1 MAQVTPGASDSQGE
15 SPRKSPHVSL
25 DSAWTRP
32 IEEHLEELRLEA
44 GRARS
49 TLVAYR
55 RDLQRLARWAAR
67 RGVSDWR
74 GVDQALLTEHLH
86 WLGGERRMAEASRAR
101 ALAAARGLFGALVR
115 EGVLARDPG
124 ARLES
129 PKLAQRWPRAPTA
142 DQVDLLLAE
151 AAAPGAPPWRELR
164 DRAFLEVL
172 YATGARVSEACGLEL
187 DHLEPALGEL
197 RLFGKGGKTRLVP
210 LAERARVVLRRWVA
224 TGRTECPGAAL
235 HRHLFLSDRGAPLT
249 RGGAWRLVSQRAL
262 RLGLGRVTPHSLRHA
277 FATHLVRGGA
287 DLRAVQEL
295 LGHASIQTT
304 QVYTHLD
311 TDHLQDLH
319 RRFHPRG

>member
-1 MAQVTPGASDSQGE
+1 MAVVPSPKGE
-15 SPRKSPHVSL
+15 PL
-25 DSAWTRP
+25 ATAWTRP
-32 IEEHLEELRLEA
+32 IEEHLDELRLEA

-55 RDLQRLARWAAR
+55 RDLLRLARWAAR
-67 RGVSDWR
+67 RGVADWR
-74 GVDQALLTEHLH
+74 GVTQELLTTHLQ
-86 WLGGERRMAEASRAR
+86 WLAGERGMAEATRAR
-101 ALAAARGLFGALVR
+101 ALAAARGLLATLVR
-115 EGVLARDPG
+115 EGVLPRDPG

-129 PKLAQRWPRAPTA
+129 PKLAQRLPRAPTA
-142 DQVDLLLAE
+142 EQVDLLLAD
-151 AAAPGAPPWRELR
+151 APVRGAPPWRELR
-164 DRAFLEVL
+164 DRALLEVL
-172 YATGARVSEACGLEL
+172 YATGARVSEVCGLEL
-187 DHLEPALGEL
+187 DHLEPGLLEL

-210 LAERARVVLRRWVA
+210 LAERAREVLGRWL
-224 TGRTECPGAAL
+224 TMGRTECPGGAL
-235 HRHLFLSDRGAPLT
+235 HRHLFLSDRGAPLSRT
-249 RGGAWRLVSQRAL
+249 GAWRLVSARAR

-295 LGHASIQTT
+295 LGHASISTT